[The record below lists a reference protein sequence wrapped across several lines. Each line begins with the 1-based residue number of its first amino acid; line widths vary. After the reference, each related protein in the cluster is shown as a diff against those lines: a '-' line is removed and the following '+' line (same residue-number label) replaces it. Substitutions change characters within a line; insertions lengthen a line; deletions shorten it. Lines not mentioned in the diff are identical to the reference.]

1 MKEETHVNNESL
13 LFIGTGMILVIA
25 LNEYNTVA
33 HVSRYLLTGNPW
45 LRKNQLTVRSYNR
58 RHA

>member
-1 MKEETHVNNESL
+1 MNEETHVNNESL
-13 LFIGTGMILVIA
+13 LFIGTGMVLVIA
-25 LNEYNTVA
+25 LSEYNTVA
-33 HVSRYLLTGNPW
+33 HINRYLLTGNPW